1 MIKDKKVKVIIGMH
15 TWHEAALVANLGGQA
30 NVPVISFAAPAI
42 TPPLMPLRWPFLIQ
56 MSTNGSEQIKCIA
69 DIVHA
74 YNWQRV
80 VAIYEDEVYGG
91 DSGKLSLLSEAL
103 QNVGSEIEYR
113 LILPPSSSLSD
124 PEGFVHEELVKLLKT
139 QSRVFIVL
147 DSSLT
152 MVIHLFRQAK
162 KMGLVGG
169 ESAWIIPDSITSL
182 LDSVNNSVI
191 SSMEGTLGIKTY
203 YSEGSS
209 KYQDFHA
216 QFRRIFR
223 TEYPEEDN
231 SEPGIFALR
240 AYDSIRIVIQA
251 IERMTSN
258 TSSPEMLLHNMLST
272 NFSGLSGKIHFEENQ
287 LSETPVL
294 RIVNVVGKKYKEIDF
309 WIPDLGFSMSPSKEK
324 IGEKYGSGD
333 FNDTTNTLVGPV
345 VWPGNLKETPKGW
358 EMPTTAK
365 PLKIGVPGRTT
376 FDKFVKVTNKNYY
389 DGFCIQMFHKA
400 LGLLGY
406 DLPYEF
412 EAYNGTYD
420 DLVYHVFNKVR
431 LLLSFHS
438 LII

>member
-103 QNVGSEIEYR
+103 QNVGSEIGYR

-124 PEGFVHEELVKLLKT
+124 TEGFVHEELVKLLKT